1 MNTPGSPRRRFCL
14 SLAVLMGACAP
25 ASVQTPASAPPQ
37 AAGPAG
43 AALSAVAASQSDPS
57 GVPAPEPRWTF
68 PAQNRPDVSGT
79 RGAVVSDH
87 PLASAAGYEVLRRG
101 GNAVDAA
108 IATAAVLAV
117 VRPHM
122 NGLGGDAFALFYEA
136 GTGRVSALNASAISE
151 TRNVQRHLD
160 DLSKW
165 IANPHAL
172 PEHIDRID
180 HTCELL
186 VLESLIGATMAP
198 QEGSVDRVASV
209 RRWIETR
216 WRDDHDFDDLAR
228 RQGLSPTH
236 FRRLWQ
242 RAVGVPPHRYLIEQR
257 LRHACRALVQSDAP
271 IAEIAR
277 THGFT
282 DPLYISR
289 RFRAFTGESA
299 RTYRQRYRASLQ
311 F

>member
-1 MNTPGSPRRRFCL
+1 MHYGPRGTWHELFVIYPPTAADA
-14 SLAVLMGACAP
+14 LA
-25 ASVQTPASAPPQ
+25 
-37 AAGPAG
+37 
-43 AALSAVAASQSDPS
+43 
-57 GVPAPEPRWTF
+57 
-68 PAQNRPDVSGT
+68 
-79 RGAVVSDH
+79 
-87 PLASAAGYEVLRRG
+87 RRG
-101 GNAVDAA
+101 Y
-108 IATAAVLAV
+108 V
-117 VRPHM
+117 VRDRP
-122 NGLGGDAFALFYEA
+122 LW
-136 GTGRVSALNASAISE
+136 AISE

-282 DPLYISR
+282 DPLYFSR